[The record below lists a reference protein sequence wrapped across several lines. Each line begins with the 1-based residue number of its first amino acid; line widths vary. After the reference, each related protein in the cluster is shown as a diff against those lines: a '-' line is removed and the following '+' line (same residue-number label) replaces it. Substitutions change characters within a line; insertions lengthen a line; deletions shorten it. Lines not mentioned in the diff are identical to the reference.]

1 MDSDEDHFNFEM
13 VMNIPNYNQ
22 AKKEKESTNIKPE
35 NQNNTEKK
43 HLNGKKFGRKGKK
56 LILRKK
62 KEVKKGEKRR
72 IKAEGDTNDS
82 KLYECHHPL
91 CEKVFYD
98 RNSYRKHLITHGEKQ
113 VKYSITQFVCQYE
126 NCGKRFLD
134 NSKLKRHM
142 LVHTVNKPY
151 KKGRKTL

>member
-13 VMNIPNYNQ
+13 VMNVPQYTTV
-22 AKKEKESTNIKPE
+22 KKEKDDTNGKTDALK
-35 NQNNTEKK
+35 NNEKTNNKK
-43 HLNGKKFGRKGKK
+43 HGRKGKK

-72 IKAEGDTNDS
+72 VKTDGENNDS
-82 KLYECHHPL
+82 KIYECHHPL

-113 VKYSITQFVCQYE
+113 VI
-126 NCGKRFLD
+126 L
-134 NSKLKRHM
+134 
-142 LVHTVNKPY
+142 
-151 KKGRKTL
+151 